1 LHPQQRGRFV
11 FHSPWINTMYR
22 CAFLAA
28 VCTVAAM
35 PAAAQEPRNFPAS
48 ALRGEISI
56 TQPPDLSLNG
66 QPARLA
72 PGARIRGQN
81 NLLLLSGALVGQR
94 LVVHYTRDPS
104 GNLLDVWVLTPAELA
119 RRPWPSTPE
128 QAATWS
134 FNPDAQVWSR
144 P

>member
-1 LHPQQRGRFV
+1 
-11 FHSPWINTMYR
+11 MYR
-22 CAFLAA
+22 CALLATA
-28 VCTVAAM
+28 CVVATM
-35 PAAAQEPRNFPAS
+35 PAAAQAPRNFPAT
-48 ALRGEISI
+48 ALRGEITI
-56 TQPPDLSLNG
+56 TQPPELALNG
-66 QPARLA
+66 QLGRLA

-94 LVVHYTRDPS
+94 LLVHYTRDSS

-119 RRPWPSTPE
+119 RRPWPTTPE

-134 FNPDAQVWSR
+134 FNPDAQVWTT